1 MPKWPWTFNKV
12 HDTSPKNHQI
22 SPEISVLSLRDG
34 VRAER
39 LTPFCPNSNLSE
51 LIKYLFGFEVIL
63 FKDAKLDPNKI
74 LVFEHFFFF
83 FGISRDFKISWL
95 PKVIEMTLLIYP
107 ATLSRDLATKL
118 PLSVLVLDPILKINV
133 ETIYL
138 IDFLSLSTNPNYF

>member
-1 MPKWPWTFNKV
+1 MPKWPWTFNNV

-63 FKDAKLDPNKI
+63 FKGAKLDPNKI
-74 LVFEHFFFF
+74 LVFEHFFFI
-83 FGISRDFKISWL
+83 GISRDFKISWL

-118 PLSVLVLDPILKINV
+118 HLSVLVLDPILKINV

-138 IDFLSLSTNPNYF
+138 IDFLSLSTNYIYF

>member
-63 FKDAKLDPNKI
+63 FKGAKLD

-83 FGISRDFKISWL
+83 WNFERFQDLLTPQGYWDDIAYLPCHTLTWPGNKTPPVSVSPGSDSENKCGNYLFNWFFKFVYES
-95 PKVIEMTLLIYP
+95 
-107 ATLSRDLATKL
+107 
-118 PLSVLVLDPILKINV
+118 
-133 ETIYL
+133 
-138 IDFLSLSTNPNYF
+138 